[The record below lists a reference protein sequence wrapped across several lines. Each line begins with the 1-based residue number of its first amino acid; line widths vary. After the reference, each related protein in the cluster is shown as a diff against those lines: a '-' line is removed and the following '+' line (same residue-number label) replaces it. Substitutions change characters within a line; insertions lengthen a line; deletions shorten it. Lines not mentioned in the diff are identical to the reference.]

1 MRGVEV
7 DPRYR
12 FRTSTILDWLA
23 VTEEEQRSMQTFSGQ
38 RNVSGDARR
47 IRRCVGAVEAL

>member
-23 VTEEEQRSMQTFSGQ
+23 VTEEEQRSMQTFSGR

-47 IRRCVGAVEAL
+47 IRRRVGAVEAL